1 MVPNVEGFPAGSL
14 AKNLSAV
21 QETHAGGIDL
31 IPGSERSPEEGNG
44 NPRQY
49 SCLDNSTYRR
59 AWQATVHGVTKEPD
73 ETQGLNNHNKR

>member
-1 MVPNVEGFPAGSL
+1 MLRASL
-14 AKNLSAV
+14 LAHWQRICLL
-21 QETHAGGIDL
+21 QETHAGGVDL